1 MAVDLGTGRP
11 LDDDAEIG
19 GSMRIYVAH
28 NFSAREWLPVVVHK
42 IKAVGHHVTSTWIF
56 DDAHAA
62 GGSRLSSAK
71 VDLADIDQSSC
82 IVLFTDQYGETP
94 GKGKY
99 FELGYAYAQKKRII
113 LVGKDESCVF
123 YWLPGIQRVE
133 NVEELIKLLKK
144 EKV

>member
-1 MAVDLGTGRP
+1 MAADPGAHWTLGNDT
-11 LDDDAEIG
+11 EVG
-19 GSMRIYVAH
+19 GLMNIYVAH
-28 NFSAREWLPVVVHK
+28 NFSAREWLPEVVHK
-42 IKAVGHHVTSTWIF
+42 IKVVGHHVTSTWIF

-82 IVLFTDQYGETP
+82 IVLFVDQYGETP

-99 FELGYAYAQKKRII
+99 FELGYAYAQQKRII

-123 YWLPGIQRVE
+123 YWLPGIQRVAD
-133 NVEELIKLLKK
+133 VEELIELLKK
-144 EKV
+144 EKA

>member
-1 MAVDLGTGRP
+1 MGNDFAV
-11 LDDDAEIG
+11 G
-19 GSMRIYVAH
+19 GLMKIYIAH
-28 NFSAREWLPVVVHK
+28 NFSAREWLPEVVHR
-42 IKAVGHHVTSTWIF
+42 IKVAGHHVTSTWIF

-62 GGSRLSSAK
+62 GGSRLTSAK

-99 FELGYAYAQKKRII
+99 FELGYAYAHQKRII
-113 LVGKDESCVF
+113 LVGGDESCVF

-133 NVEELIKLLKK
+133 NVEELIELLKK
-144 EKV
+144 EKA